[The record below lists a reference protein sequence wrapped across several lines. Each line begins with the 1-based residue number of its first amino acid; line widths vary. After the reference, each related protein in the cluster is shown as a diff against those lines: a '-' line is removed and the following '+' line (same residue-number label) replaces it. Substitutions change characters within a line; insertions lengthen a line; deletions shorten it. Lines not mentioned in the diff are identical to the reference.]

1 MRNMPTDIQF
11 SRGSLGPR
19 IEGTSDPLAVSRF
32 EGRRVAPSS
41 RTSAE
46 WERVAPALREKCF
59 FSARVNDAEV
69 LGKMRELIGQ
79 AVDSSKRN
87 PNEALVSQD
96 KFISEMKSFL
106 RSRGYTMGG
115 SKLTDI
121 TSRRRLGLIYDMNV
135 QEAREYA
142 RYVRGQDA
150 DVLDMYPA
158 QEFVRVEIRRVPRT
172 DWPVRWRAAGGKIRG
187 GRMVALKSDPVWTN
201 LSRFGRPYPPFD
213 YGSGMGVEDIDREE
227 AVELGLLPDD
237 EPADEIPEF
246 DIALEAEVSLDR
258 IPEDMVEEIVRE
270 TPNARIED
278 GKLKMRDK
286 KPLPTWKDLGLDSA
300 RTWKS
305 SKPSIKENLIGVADA
320 KKRLKE
326 GFEVDAPDGGK
337 VTFNEDVLRHW
348 EETVKRESDVSGRLA
363 RLNIAQDCV
372 REALEVWELP
382 NGQRTYINI
391 FENSKGK
398 IRGIAVAVSNNT
410 VVRTW
415 FVSSVQELDKCRKGT
430 RIGKR

>member
-1 MRNMPTDIQF
+1 MPA
-11 SRGSLGPR
+11 L
-19 IEGTSDPLAVSRF
+19 ELNLASDPKAVSRF
-32 EGRRVAPSS
+32 EGRRAAPST

-69 LGKMRELIGQ
+69 LGKMRELIGK

-106 RSRGYTMGG
+106 ASRGYTMGG

-150 DVLDMYPA
+150 DALDMYPA
-158 QEFVRVEIRRVPRT
+158 QEFVRVESRRVPRT

-187 GRMVALKSDPVWTN
+187 GRMVALKSAPVWTN

-237 EPADEIPEF
+237 EPADEIPDF

-258 IPEDMVEEIVRE
+258 IPEDMVEEIVRK

-278 GKLKMRDK
+278 GKLKMRAK
-286 KPLPTWKDLGLDSA
+286 KPLPTWADKNLPSA

-305 SKPSIKENLIGVADA
+305 PRITEFKNTEESARASLEKG
-320 KKRLKE
+320 
-326 GFEVDAPDGGK
+326 
-337 VTFNEDVLRHW
+337 
-348 EETVKRESDVSGRLA
+348 ETVNTPYGELKFGKHIYEDWKNKSAKDISNRLQHYELA
-363 RLNIAQDCV
+363 KALMRDV
-372 REALEVWELP
+372 REVWQQGEQQTFINYYMNL
-382 NGQRTYINI
+382 NGKLRGMVVVVEHGNVVKSYFIKNIN
-391 FENSKGK
+391 
-398 IRGIAVAVSNNT
+398 
-410 VVRTW
+410 
-415 FVSSVQELDKCRKGT
+415 ELDKARKG
-430 RIGKR
+430 ILLYQKDDEHEK

>member
-1 MRNMPTDIQF
+1 MPNL
-11 SRGSLGPR
+11 SVSLA
-19 IEGTSDPLAVSRF
+19 SDPKAVSRF
-32 EGRRVAPSS
+32 EGRRAAPST

-69 LGKMRELIGQ
+69 LGKMRELIGK

-150 DVLDMYPA
+150 DALDMYPA
-158 QEFVRVEIRRVPRT
+158 QEFVRVESRRVPRT
-172 DWPVRWRAAGGKIRG
+172 DWPMRWRAAGGKIRG
-187 GRMVALKSDPVWTN
+187 RRMVALKSDPVWTN

-258 IPEDMVEEIVRE
+258 IPEDMVDSIIKE
-270 TPNARIED
+270 TPNARIEG
-278 GKLKMRDK
+278 GKLKMSDK
-286 KPLPTWKDLGLDSA
+286 KPLPTWKDLELED
-300 RTWKS
+300 TKKW
-305 SKPSIKENLIGVADA
+305 KPSGIKFSRSSVSDAKQALKSGEFVSTPIGKIGFNEAVLKDWQKYSDEVVNDRLSYYGVAKQIA
-320 KKRLKE
+320 
-326 GFEVDAPDGGK
+326 A
-337 VTFNEDVLRHW
+337 N
-348 EETVKRESDVSGRLA
+348 A
-363 RLNIAQDCV
+363 R
-372 REALEVWELP
+372 EVWRQGNQMTLV
-382 NGQRTYINI
+382 NI
-391 FENSKGK
+391 YENAKGK
-398 IRGIAVAVSNNT
+398 TRGFVVVVEDGM
-410 VVRTW
+410 VVRTY
-415 FVSSVQELDKCRKGT
+415 FAKDLNALNNARKGEL
-430 RIGKR
+430 IWKE

>member
-1 MRNMPTDIQF
+1 MPNL
-11 SRGSLGPR
+11 SVSLA
-19 IEGTSDPLAVSRF
+19 SDPKAVSRF
-32 EGRRVAPSS
+32 EGRRVAPST

-69 LGKMRELIGQ
+69 LGKMRELIGK

-106 RSRGYTMGG
+106 ASRGYTIGG

-150 DVLDMYPA
+150 DALDMYPA
-158 QEFVRVEIRRVPRT
+158 QEFVRVESRRVPRT
-172 DWPVRWRAAGGKIRG
+172 DWPMRWRAAGGKIRG
-187 GRMVALKSDPVWTN
+187 RRMVALKSDPVWTN

-258 IPEDMVEEIVRE
+258 IPEDMVDSIIKE
-270 TPNARIED
+270 TPNARIEN
-278 GKLKMRDK
+278 GKLKMSDK
-286 KPLPTWKDLGLDSA
+286 KPLPTWKDLELED
-300 RTWKS
+300 TKKW
-305 SKPSIKENLIGVADA
+305 KPSGIKFSRSSVSDAKQALKSGEFVSTPIGKIGFNEAVLKDWQKYSDEVVNDRLSYYGVAKQIA
-320 KKRLKE
+320 
-326 GFEVDAPDGGK
+326 A
-337 VTFNEDVLRHW
+337 N
-348 EETVKRESDVSGRLA
+348 A
-363 RLNIAQDCV
+363 R
-372 REALEVWELP
+372 EVWRQGNQMTLV
-382 NGQRTYINI
+382 NI
-391 FENSKGK
+391 YENAKGK
-398 IRGIAVAVSNNT
+398 TRGFVVVVEDGM
-410 VVRTW
+410 VVRTY
-415 FVSSVQELDKCRKGT
+415 FAKDLNALNNARKGEL
-430 RIGKR
+430 IWKE

>member
-1 MRNMPTDIQF
+1 MPNL
-11 SRGSLGPR
+11 SVSLA
-19 IEGTSDPLAVSRF
+19 SDPKAVSRF
-32 EGRRVAPSS
+32 EGRRAAPST

-69 LGKMRELIGQ
+69 LGKMRELIGK

-106 RSRGYTMGG
+106 ASRGYTMGG

-150 DVLDMYPA
+150 DALDMYPA
-158 QEFVRVEIRRVPRT
+158 QEFARVESRRVPRT
-172 DWPVRWRAAGGKIRG
+172 DWPMRWRAAGGKIRG

-237 EPADEIPEF
+237 EPADEIPDF

-258 IPEDMVEEIVRE
+258 IPEDMVDSIVKE

-286 KPLPTWKDLGLDSA
+286 KPLPTWRDKGLDSA
-300 RTWKS
+300 RSW
-305 SKPSIKENLIGVADA
+305 KPSLRETTVSKAEAEKKLKDGFTVSDPTGNTAVFSDDTIHWRKNLTEKDAADA
-320 KKRLKE
+320 
-326 GFEVDAPDGGK
+326 F
-337 VTFNEDVLRHW
+337 
-348 EETVKRESDVSGRLA
+348 GRLI
-363 RLNIAQDCV
+363 RLPMSEMCV
-372 REALEVWELP
+372 SQSKEIWLLP
-382 NGQRTYINI
+382 NGMRNYVLDYTNR
-391 FENSKGK
+391 NGK
-398 IRGIAVAVSNNT
+398 HKGIAT
-410 VVRTW
+410 
-415 FVSSVQELDKCRKGT
+415 SVYPYGGVHTYFIEDINGLNLFRKGECIY
-430 RIGKR
+430 RKKDGD

>member
-1 MRNMPTDIQF
+1 MPNL
-11 SRGSLGPR
+11 SVSLA
-19 IEGTSDPLAVSRF
+19 SDPKAVSRF
-32 EGRRVAPSS
+32 EGRRVAPST

-69 LGKMRELIGQ
+69 LGKMRELIGK

-106 RSRGYTMGG
+106 ASRGYTMGG

-150 DVLDMYPA
+150 DALDMYPA
-158 QEFVRVEIRRVPRT
+158 QEFVRVESRRVPRT
-172 DWPVRWRAAGGKIRG
+172 DWPMRWRAAGGKIRG

-213 YGSGMGVEDIDREE
+213 YGSGMGVEDVDREE
-227 AVELGLLPDD
+227 AIELGLLPAD
-237 EPADEIPEF
+237 EPADEIPDF

-258 IPEDMVEEIVRE
+258 IPEDMVDSIIKE
-270 TPNARIED
+270 TPNARVEN
-278 GKLKMRDK
+278 GKLKMSDK
-286 KPLPTWKDLGLDSA
+286 KPLPTWKDLELED
-300 RTWKS
+300 TKKW
-305 SKPSIKENLIGVADA
+305 KPSGIKFSRSSISDAKQALKSGEFVSTPIGKIGFNEAVLKDWQKYSDEVVNDRLSYYGVAKQIA
-320 KKRLKE
+320 
-326 GFEVDAPDGGK
+326 A
-337 VTFNEDVLRHW
+337 N
-348 EETVKRESDVSGRLA
+348 A
-363 RLNIAQDCV
+363 R
-372 REALEVWELP
+372 EVWRQGNQMTLV
-382 NGQRTYINI
+382 NI
-391 FENSKGK
+391 YENAKGK
-398 IRGIAVAVSNNT
+398 TRGFVVVVEDGM
-410 VVRTW
+410 VVRTY
-415 FVSSVQELDKCRKGT
+415 FAKDLNALNNARKGEL
-430 RIGKR
+430 IWKE

>member
-1 MRNMPTDIQF
+1 MPA
-11 SRGSLGPR
+11 L
-19 IEGTSDPLAVSRF
+19 ELNLASDPKAVSRF
-32 EGRRVAPSS
+32 EGRRAAPST

-46 WERVAPALREKCF
+46 WERVAPALCEKCF

-69 LGKMRELIGQ
+69 LGKMRELIGK

-87 PNEALVSQD
+87 LNEALVSQD

-106 RSRGYTMGG
+106 ASRGYTMGG

-150 DVLDMYPA
+150 DALDMYPA
-158 QEFVRVEIRRVPRT
+158 QEFVRVESRRVPRT
-172 DWPVRWRAAGGKIRG
+172 DWPMRWRAAGGKIRG

-237 EPADEIPEF
+237 EPADEIPDF

-258 IPEDMVEEIVRE
+258 IPEDMVDSIIKE

-382 NGQRTYINI
+382 NGQRTYLNI
-391 FENSKGK
+391 FESIGGK
-398 IRGIAVAVSNNT
+398 VKGIAVAVSNGT

-415 FVSSVQELDKCRKGT
+415 FISKVQELDKCRKGK
-430 RIGKR
+430 RIDNAKN

>member
-1 MRNMPTDIQF
+1 M
-11 SRGSLGPR
+11 
-19 IEGTSDPLAVSRF
+19 
-32 EGRRVAPSS
+32 
-41 RTSAE
+41 
-46 WERVAPALREKCF
+46 APALREKCF

-69 LGKMRELIGQ
+69 LGKMRELLGAAI
-79 AVDSSKRN
+79 DSSKRDSSK
-87 PNEALVSQD
+87 ALVSQD

-106 RSRGYTMGG
+106 ASRGYTMGG

-150 DVLDMYPA
+150 DALDMYPA
-158 QEFVRVEIRRVPRT
+158 QEFVRVESRRVPRT
-172 DWPVRWRAAGGKIRG
+172 DWPMRWRAAGGKIRG
-187 GRMVALKSDPVWTN
+187 GRMVALKSDLVWTN

-227 AVELGLLPDD
+227 AVELGLLTDD
-237 EPADEIPEF
+237 EPADEIPDF

-258 IPEDMVEEIVRE
+258 IPEDMVDSIIKE
-270 TPNARIED
+270 TPNARIES
-278 GKLKMRDK
+278 GKLKMSDK

-300 RTWKS
+300 RAWKS
-305 SKPSIKENLIGVADA
+305 SKPSLKESLVEVSEA

-326 GFEVDAPDGGK
+326 GVTVEAPNGGS

-348 EETVKRESDVSGRLA
+348 EETVKRSDDIYGRLQ
-363 RLNIAQDCV
+363 RLNVAQNCV
-372 REALEVWELP
+372 RKALEIWELP
-382 NGQRTYINI
+382 NGQRMYLNI

-398 IRGIAVAVSNNT
+398 IRGIAVAVSDGT

-415 FVSSVQELDKCRKGT
+415 FISKAQELDKCRKGKLIYE
-430 RIGKR
+430 R

>member
-1 MRNMPTDIQF
+1 MPNL
-11 SRGSLGPR
+11 SVSLA
-19 IEGTSDPLAVSRF
+19 SDPKAVSRF
-32 EGRRVAPSS
+32 EGRRAAPST

-69 LGKMRELIGQ
+69 LGKMRELIGK

-150 DVLDMYPA
+150 DALDMYPA
-158 QEFVRVEIRRVPRT
+158 QEFVRVESRRVPRT
-172 DWPVRWRAAGGKIRG
+172 DWPMRWRAAGGKIRG

-227 AVELGLLPDD
+227 AVELGLFPDD

-246 DIALEAEVSLDR
+246 DIALEAEASLDR
-258 IPEDMVEEIVRE
+258 IPEDMVDSIIKE
-270 TPNARIED
+270 TPNARIEN
-278 GKLKMRDK
+278 GKLKMSDK
-286 KPLPTWKDLGLDSA
+286 KPLPTWKDLELED
-300 RTWKS
+300 TKKW
-305 SKPSIKENLIGVADA
+305 KPSGIKFSRSSISDAKQALKSGEFVSTPIGKIGFNEAVLKDWQKYSDEVVNDRLSYYGVAKQIA
-320 KKRLKE
+320 
-326 GFEVDAPDGGK
+326 A
-337 VTFNEDVLRHW
+337 N
-348 EETVKRESDVSGRLA
+348 A
-363 RLNIAQDCV
+363 R
-372 REALEVWELP
+372 EVWRQGNQMTLV
-382 NGQRTYINI
+382 NI
-391 FENSKGK
+391 YENAKGK
-398 IRGIAVAVSNNT
+398 TRGFVVVVEDGM
-410 VVRTW
+410 VVRTY
-415 FVSSVQELDKCRKGT
+415 FAKDLNALNNARKGEL
-430 RIGKR
+430 IWKE

>member
-1 MRNMPTDIQF
+1 MPA
-11 SRGSLGPR
+11 L
-19 IEGTSDPLAVSRF
+19 ELNLASDPKAVSRF
-32 EGRRVAPSS
+32 DSRRAEPST

-69 LGKMRELIGQ
+69 LGKMRELIGK

-106 RSRGYTMGG
+106 ASRGYTMGG

-150 DVLDMYPA
+150 DALDMYPA
-158 QEFVRVEIRRVPRT
+158 QEFVRVESRRVPRT

-237 EPADEIPEF
+237 EPADEIPDF

-258 IPEDMVEEIVRE
+258 IPEDMVDSIIKE
-270 TPNARIED
+270 TPNARVEN
-278 GKLKMRDK
+278 GKLKMSDK
-286 KPLPTWKDLGLDSA
+286 KPLPTWKDLELED
-300 RTWKS
+300 TKKWKQSGIKFSRS
-305 SKPSIKENLIGVADA
+305 SISDAKQALKSGEFVSTPIGKIGFNEAVLKDWQKYSDEVVNDRLSYYGVAKQIA
-320 KKRLKE
+320 
-326 GFEVDAPDGGK
+326 A
-337 VTFNEDVLRHW
+337 N
-348 EETVKRESDVSGRLA
+348 A
-363 RLNIAQDCV
+363 R
-372 REALEVWELP
+372 EVWRQGNQMTLV
-382 NGQRTYINI
+382 NI
-391 FENSKGK
+391 YENAKGK
-398 IRGIAVAVSNNT
+398 TRGFVVVVEDGM
-410 VVRTW
+410 VVRTY
-415 FVSSVQELDKCRKGT
+415 FAKDLNALNNARKGEL
-430 RIGKR
+430 IWKE